1 MMERS
6 YRRCLLIRMSELR
19 KIESLNHLHHGALKI
34 IPSTDEQINGIAHD
48 NHSDLER
55 ISRSYSNQRPWQAV
69 QIQFQ
74 SIGFLVLPLAGVLVV
89 RLLE

>member
-19 KIESLNHLHHGALKI
+19 KIESLNHLRHGALDQPI
-34 IPSTDEQINGIAHD
+34 NRSTDQQIDGIAHD

-55 ISRSYSNQRPWQAV
+55 ICRSYSNQR
-69 QIQFQ
+69 
-74 SIGFLVLPLAGVLVV
+74 
-89 RLLE
+89 R